1 MAQEPTPSVGW
12 LQAQFPS
19 IGTLINN
26 VAVECGLNSSPAPL
40 SSTDPNFVQMLV
52 LANKLG
58 KQLMRRAEWQLLNRT
73 YTFTTNSSGPPTP
86 DVTFYP
92 LPNDFN
98 RMINQTAW
106 NRTSRLPMAG
116 PLTAQGW
123 EWLVGLVSNQF
134 TIYLGFRQWG
144 GTFAVYPS
152 PNPADQTIAFEY
164 QSNAW
169 VQPVGTT
176 TLDQRA
182 QVLTAAGDIPIFD
195 ELMFQCG
202 LKAAFLAAKG
212 FDSTAAAAEFDAAV
226 DNAVGSDAGAPKLN
240 MSDNGFGMRYLDAL
254 NNVPPSGFGMP

>member
-1 MAQEPTPSVGW
+1 MAQEPTPTIGW

-26 VAVECGLNSSPAPL
+26 VAVECGLSASAAPL
-40 SSTDPNFVQMLV
+40 SSTDPNFVQMVV

-86 DVTFYP
+86 EVSFYP

-152 PNPADQTIAFEY
+152 PNPAAQTIAFEY

-169 VQPVGTT
+169 VQPAGTT
-176 TLDQRA
+176 TIDQRT
-182 QVLTAAGDIPIFD
+182 QVVAAPGDIPIFD

-212 FDSTAAAAEFDAAV
+212 FDSSAASAEFDEAL
-226 DNAVGSDAGAPKLN
+226 DNAIGSDAGAPKLN

-254 NNVPPSGFGMP
+254 NNVPPSGFGQP

>member
-98 RMINQTAW
+98 RMIG
-106 NRTSRLPMAG
+106 RCHSPR
-116 PLTAQGW
+116 
-123 EWLVGLVSNQF
+123 QF
-134 TIYLGFRQWG
+134 FEQ
-144 GTFAVYPS
+144 PS
-152 PNPADQTIAFEY
+152 P
-164 QSNAW
+164 
-169 VQPVGTT
+169 
-176 TLDQRA
+176 
-182 QVLTAAGDIPIFD
+182 
-195 ELMFQCG
+195 
-202 LKAAFLAAKG
+202 
-212 FDSTAAAAEFDAAV
+212 
-226 DNAVGSDAGAPKLN
+226 
-240 MSDNGFGMRYLDAL
+240 
-254 NNVPPSGFGMP
+254 